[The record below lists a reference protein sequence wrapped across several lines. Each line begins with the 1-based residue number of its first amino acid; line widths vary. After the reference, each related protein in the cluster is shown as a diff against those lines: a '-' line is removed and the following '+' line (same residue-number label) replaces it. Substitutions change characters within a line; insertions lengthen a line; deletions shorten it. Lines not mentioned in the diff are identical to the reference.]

1 MTALEAKPTGTEI
14 LKRVVDAR
22 GVLLRAE
29 HLVATGASP
38 TAVVLT
44 FDVARILLSANPD
57 ANDPDANDPGAGN
70 GLAIVLLEN
79 PDDSPSE
86 CVDAGEEEPWWR
98 LLGAPLTHVD
108 AGDRSAEP
116 SEGGPAEARSVS
128 LQFGTDAENARV
140 VSIASRGAVLRIEL
154 EHFAN

>member
-57 ANDPDANDPGAGN
+57 ANDPGAGN

-79 PDDSPSE
+79 PEDSPSE

-98 LLGAPLTHVD
+98 LLGAPLTRVD
-108 AGDRSAEP
+108 ASDRSAEP

-140 VSIASRGAVLRIEL
+140 VSVASRGGVLRIEL